1 MRSIRTFCR
10 LCKKV
15 RITQGHSGEIPRE
28 RVESGVLK
36 DMKGKNLGEQEKL
49 RGCSLN
55 PEPGYFKDKETLGQ
69 SVLGRLSNA
78 FHGRDTCSVNTVDSF
93 PEFLAALLSA
103 VTHSIKFL

>member
-15 RITQGHSGEIPRE
+15 CITQGHSGEIPRE

-55 PEPGYFKDKETLGQ
+55 PEPSYFKDKETLG
-69 SVLGRLSNA
+69 LRLVHPL
-78 FHGRDTCSVNTVDSF
+78 F
-93 PEFLAALLSA
+93 FLSLKNPAGAKQCDGGL
-103 VTHSIKFL
+103 V